1 MYLHCAS
8 SQSHD
13 LPQIPFEYSLVHL
26 SFRQSSLDFY
36 CNVCSQLN
44 NNLNLISFHVCNFQ
58 GAERKT
64 RDEERRAAKRKMTA
78 TGRKK
83 LDELY
88 HPVADRSEFYTMS
101 DQAKP
106 PVLFSPADDVEKVSA
121 SHPDSHHNN
130 HANAN

>member
-1 MYLHCAS
+1 L
-8 SQSHD
+8 
-13 LPQIPFEYSLVHL
+13 
-26 SFRQSSLDFY
+26 
-36 CNVCSQLN
+36 QLN
-44 NNLNLISFHVCNFQ
+44 NNLNLISFFSLHSQ

-88 HPVADRSEFYTMS
+88 HPVQDRSEFYTMS

-106 PVLFSPADDVEKVSA
+106 PVLFSPADDVEKVGIHILIPIIIFPSRK
-121 SHPDSHHNN
+121 
-130 HANAN
+130 